1 MARAACG
8 LIVWWETKGEERGA
22 RPLEF
27 VLARV
32 ACRRGLVLCEV
43 LEPLQICKP
52 LLEPSSNS
60 ALWPRVFS
68 NGCCVFP
75 HHLLPSSL
83 SVSCIFCPLG
93 SLTHSRVTRRVYD
106 MVRPFSRVDGKYNS
120 AIVHLLSSKQT
131 LAVCSPTIPDEKKGK
146 YQGHG
151 KPKLRTNGQC
161 IGPNNVS
168 QENKNIESDRSM
180 FEAWTSNLQVARY

>member
-1 MARAACG
+1 MARAAYG
-8 LIVWWETKGEERGA
+8 LSGGKRRERREERGA

-43 LEPLQICKP
+43 LEPLQFCKP

-83 SVSCIFCPLG
+83 SVSCIFLPPW
-93 SLTHSRVTRRVYD
+93 LTHSRVTRRVYD

-131 LAVCSPTIPDEKKGK
+131 LAVCSPTIPDEKKGQIPGTWQTQTANK
-146 YQGHG
+146 RAMHWAQ
-151 KPKLRTNGQC
+151 QC
-161 IGPNNVS
+161 
-168 QENKNIESDRSM
+168 
-180 FEAWTSNLQVARY
+180 FARK